1 MPVMEPED
9 SRSEGLGRA
18 IRVIRTGHDMS
29 RKDLAERS
37 GLSYSYLAEIES
49 GAKSPSS
56 KSLVQIAQALGV
68 AVHELMEAAERWEH
82 TPPPHSYEELR
93 DSSRTRTRGDRSAR
107 TYRAMRGSLA
117 RTFSGRMAPDPAVEG
132 LREATVR
139 SALDEATEGS
149 ASRLRGAS
157 DADTSEDDVR
167 ELLALVA
174 ELGPEDRERL
184 LDLARRLA
192 EAD

>member
-1 MPVMEPED
+1 MEPED

-37 GLSYSYLAEIES
+37 GLSYSYLAEIEG

-93 DSSRTRTRGDRSAR
+93 DSSRVRTRGERGAR
-107 TYRAMRGSLA
+107 TPRALRGSHALTSI
-117 RTFSGRMAPDPAVEG
+117 RRMAPDPTVEELSG
-132 LREATVR
+132 RGFG
-139 SALDEATEGS
+139 SALDEASEGTRSPRSS
-149 ASRLRGAS
+149 AP
-157 DADTSEDDVR
+157 DADTPEDDVR

-174 ELGPEDRERL
+174 ELGPDDRERL